1 MSFGGQAPPGPAKEL
16 KKHSPDSLAVAGRK
30 YGNKGKRKKR
40 REESKKKKGNG
51 SCAPRSFL

>member
-1 MSFGGQAPPGPAKEL
+1 MYAPGPAKEL

-30 YGNKGKRKKR
+30 YGNKRKRKKR
-40 REESKKKKGNG
+40 REEGKKKKGNG